1 MYEDFCDLTIKQLM
15 ELYYTAQELRCGNL
29 IRQIKEEFSRRVREE

>member
-1 MYEDFCDLTIKQLM
+1 MYEDFCDLTTKQLI

-29 IRQIKEEFSRRVREE
+29 IRLIKEEFNRRVREE